1 MHLMDHQL
9 DFYLRT
15 FTTTSKKP
23 GAEVVGSLP
32 PDEEEEEEDRG
43 GRLIEEEDLE
53 YLEYTDTDDDDDTGD
68 LYSGLEKLRR
78 EISRQK
84 SGKLSRSAKS
94 GRNKARKVVDL
105 LRKLLMK

>member
-1 MHLMDHQL
+1 MDHQS

-32 PDEEEEEEDRG
+32 PEEEEEEDRG

-53 YLEYTDTDDDDDTGD
+53 YVEYTDNDDEDTGTGD

-78 EISRQK
+78 EISRQQ
-84 SGKLSRSAKS
+84 SRGKLSRSAKS
-94 GRNKARKVVDL
+94 GRSKAKKVVDL
-105 LRKLLMK
+105 LRKLLME

>member
-1 MHLMDHQL
+1 MAHQS

-32 PDEEEEEEDRG
+32 PEEDEEEEEDRG

-53 YLEYTDTDDDDDTGD
+53 YVEYTDNDDEDTGD

-78 EISRQK
+78 QISRQQ
-84 SGKLSRSAKS
+84 SRGKLSRSAKS
-94 GRNKARKVVDL
+94 GRSKARKVVDL
-105 LRKLLMK
+105 LRKLLME